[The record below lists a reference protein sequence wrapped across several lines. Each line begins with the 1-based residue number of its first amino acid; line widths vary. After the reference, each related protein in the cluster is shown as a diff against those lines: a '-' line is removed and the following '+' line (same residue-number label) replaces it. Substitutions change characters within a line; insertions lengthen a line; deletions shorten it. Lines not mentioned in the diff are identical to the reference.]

1 MLPVL
6 FAVILQMHQKELHFL
21 SERLEWLVAPP
32 LETTRPA
39 VPLLCHPWALVTGSH
54 PQSEGEHTCD
64 LGSVPQVS
72 GPALGGLARK
82 HLSLLLGK
90 RPLWP
95 SCWHSRPTLLLW
107 CCVAN
112 AFFVLLFALWKSE
125 HSPVSSLWAPG
136 PQLTPP
142 AWH

>member
-6 FAVILQMHQKELHFL
+6 FAVILQTHHKELLFL
-21 SERLEWLVAPP
+21 SERLQWLAAPP
-32 LETTRPA
+32 LETMRPV
-39 VPLLCHPWALVTGSH
+39 VPLLCHPWVLVTGSH

-64 LGSVPQVS
+64 LGSVLQVS

-95 SCWHSRPTLLLW
+95 SCWHSRPALLLW
-107 CCVAN
+107 CRVAD

-125 HSPVSSLWAPG
+125 RSPVSSLWAPG

>member
-1 MLPVL
+1 MFPVL
-6 FAVILQMHQKELHFL
+6 FAVNLQMHHKELHFL
-21 SERLEWLVAPP
+21 SERLEWLAAPP
-32 LETTRPA
+32 LETMRPA
-39 VPLLCHPWALVTGSH
+39 VPLLCHPRALVMGSH
-54 PQSEGEHTCD
+54 PQSEGEHSD
-64 LGSVPQVS
+64 LGSVLQVS

-82 HLSLLLGK
+82 HLSLPPGK

-95 SCWHSRPTLLLW
+95 SCWHSRPALLLW
-107 CCVAN
+107 CLVAD

-125 HSPVSSLWAPG
+125 RSPVSSLWAPG